1 MLDGKHNSNLT
12 VVNRMPYTYLSF
24 CGWLQAQ
31 RFIWFVLGDGDGWG
45 RCWEWMIRKVA
56 WRRPGWM
63 SGPKNGGPQQ
73 FFLEH
78 DTTWSIKNSVFFLCV
93 PHFQS
98 HYRRFLKLFFQ
109 KLYHTVKAPNKR
121 TALFDMS
128 WCFAAWFPMHV
139 LGLGIL
145 QWSWWPYQHWIQ
157 DWIVYLSICK
167 NNQYIHFDDV
177 LINLQEHQK
186 KI

>member
-1 MLDGKHNSNLT
+1 
-12 VVNRMPYTYLSF
+12 
-24 CGWLQAQ
+24 
-31 RFIWFVLGDGDGWG
+31 
-45 RCWEWMIRKVA
+45 
-56 WRRPGWM
+56 
-63 SGPKNGGPQQ
+63 
-73 FFLEH
+73 
-78 DTTWSIKNSVFFLCV
+78 
-93 PHFQS
+93 
-98 HYRRFLKLFFQ
+98 
-109 KLYHTVKAPNKR
+109 
-121 TALFDMS
+121 MS

-186 KI
+186 KYRLPTSSNSLQPATSTKIGFSNSLPTCRPCSLARSQTRMRPGIHGPWVDRFFPHIFPQPRRLTFTTCSACGTNLPWLGEKKLIPGDENGRRKNWLWPMGFCFNSQIDLETMSFDMFW

>member
-1 MLDGKHNSNLT
+1 MTTSPAIYLVCPWGWRWLRAMLRVDDTQGGMEKAWVDVRSEK
-12 VVNRMPYTYLSF
+12 
-24 CGWLQAQ
+24 
-31 RFIWFVLGDGDGWG
+31 WG
-45 RCWEWMIRKVA
+45 TPAIFFGTWYNMINK
-56 WRRPGWM
+56 
-63 SGPKNGGPQQ
+63 KQC
-73 FFLEH
+73 
-78 DTTWSIKNSVFFLCV
+78 FFLCV